1 MAMHEWKSIGHAHL
15 KTYARDILQKTP
27 ARSESASVRGVRLVR
42 HAYFDISYRTRSSA
56 SVSDLGGS
64 QVCSSAKLICVTG
77 HRVEERK

>member
-1 MAMHEWKSIGHAHL
+1 MAMHEWKSTEHAHL
-15 KTYARDILQKTP
+15 KTHAQDILQKTP

-42 HAYFDISYRTRSSA
+42 QAYLDISYRTRSSA

-64 QVCSSAKLICVTG
+64 QACNSANLIYITG